1 MKNEKSKNEN
11 AEKIG
16 ASVGSGST
24 VTCIGVAFHGLSA
37 AEITGTLGTIGGL
50 VGGGM
55 AAGIVLVAAAPAAV
69 GGLGYLGVK
78 AAKNIRGRLA
88 RKK

>member
-1 MKNEKSKNEN
+1 MKNEKSNKEN

-16 ASVGSGST
+16 AGAGCGGT
-24 VTCIGVAFHGLSA
+24 LTTIGVAVHGASA
-37 AEITGTLGTIGGL
+37 AAITETLGTIGGL

-55 AAGIVLVAAAPAAV
+55 AAGIVLVAAAPVVA
-69 GGLGYLGVK
+69 GGFGYWGVK
-78 AAKNIRGRLA
+78 AAKNIRGRLG

>member
-1 MKNEKSKNEN
+1 MNNKKTKNER

-16 ASVGSGST
+16 AGVGSGST
-24 VTCIGVAFHGLSA
+24 VTGIGVLMHGASA
-37 AEITGTLGTIGGL
+37 ATIAEILATIGGL

-55 AAGIVLVAAAPAAV
+55 AAGVVLVAAAPVAA

-78 AAKNIRGRLA
+78 AAKNIRGRLG